1 MTCIIPTFDHRIIMF
16 QERLAGV
23 YQELGSENLEPVL
36 FATLVEHP
44 IIQDIVSSLH
54 TYKAT
59 ASSLFHFIQINEMNV
74 RLHSLADIAGI
85 TSRVFFLDFIFF
97 RKILGW
103 SPRGLAPP
111 VGNPGPQIELI
122 GKRLMQ

>member
-1 MTCIIPTFDHRIIMF
+1 MICIIPTFDHRIIMF

-59 ASSLFHFIQINEMNV
+59 ASSLFHLIQINEMNV

-85 TSRVFFLDFIFF
+85 TSRVFFF
-97 RKILGW
+97 
-103 SPRGLAPP
+103 
-111 VGNPGPQIELI
+111 
-122 GKRLMQ
+122 

>member
-1 MTCIIPTFDHRIIMF
+1 MICIILTFDHLIIMF

-59 ASSLFHFIQINEMNV
+59 VSSLFHLIQINEMKGH
-74 RLHSLADIAGI
+74 LHSLTDIKG
-85 TSRVFFLDFIFF
+85 
-97 RKILGW
+97 
-103 SPRGLAPP
+103 
-111 VGNPGPQIELI
+111 
-122 GKRLMQ
+122 

>member
-1 MTCIIPTFDHRIIMF
+1 MYVITMFDSLIIMF

-36 FATLVEHP
+36 FSSLVEHP

-59 ASSLFHFIQINEMNV
+59 VSGLLFLYLE
-74 RLHSLADIAGI
+74 
-85 TSRVFFLDFIFF
+85 
-97 RKILGW
+97 KIM
-103 SPRGLAPP
+103 
-111 VGNPGPQIELI
+111 E
-122 GKRLMQ
+122 

>member
-1 MTCIIPTFDHRIIMF
+1 MICIIPMFNHLIIMF

-59 ASSLFHFIQINEMNV
+59 VSSLFHLIQINEMNV
-74 RLHSLADIAGI
+74 RLHSLTDITGTTPRGKFFDFMFFVAKFWVSPHEDWHPLWG
-85 TSRVFFLDFIFF
+85 FLD
-97 RKILGW
+97 
-103 SPRGLAPP
+103 PP
-111 VGNPGPQIELI
+111 MELI
-122 GKRLMQ
+122 DKRLC

>member
-1 MTCIIPTFDHRIIMF
+1 MICIIPTFDHLIIML

-59 ASSLFHFIQINEMNV
+59 VSGLFHLIQISEMNEH
-74 RLHSLADIAGI
+74 LHSLTDIAG
-85 TSRVFFLDFIFF
+85 TTCRGNFFLDYIFL
-97 RKILGW
+97 RGKIW
-103 SPRGLAPP
+103 
-111 VGNPGPQIELI
+111 VGPHG
-122 GKRLMQ
+122 G

>member
-1 MTCIIPTFDHRIIMF
+1 MICIILTFDHLIIMC

-59 ASSLFHFIQINEMNV
+59 VSSLFHLIQINEMKEH
-74 RLHSLADIAGI
+74 LHSLTDITG
-85 TSRVFFLDFIFF
+85 TT
-97 RKILGW
+97 
-103 SPRGLAPP
+103 PRGKFFDFFDFMFLSENFRL
-111 VGNPGPQIELI
+111 VTTRI
-122 GKRLMQ
+122 GTVYGESWIRQWS